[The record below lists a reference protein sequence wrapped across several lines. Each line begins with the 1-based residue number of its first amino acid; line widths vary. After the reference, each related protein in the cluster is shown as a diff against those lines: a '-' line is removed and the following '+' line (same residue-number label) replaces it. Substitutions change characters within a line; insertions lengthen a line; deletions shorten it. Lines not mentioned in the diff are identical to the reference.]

1 MIEQLFC
8 FMINKKR
15 KVVRNENYRIII
27 INSIDLN
34 PQISNKEEA
43 IDHLVNLLDQSGKL
57 NDKEIYKESVLN
69 REKQSTTGIGDGVA
83 IPHGQ
88 SEGVK
93 TAGLSAMVVKEG
105 LDFKSLD
112 GQPTYLFFMI
122 GAPKDSEGAHLQALA
137 QLSTLLMEEDF
148 RNALINAS
156 SKEEFLQLI
165 DAKENKKEE
174 VKEIVHP
181 AVLAVT
187 ACPTGIAH
195 TFMAAK
201 ALQQAGEA
209 LNISIKVE
217 TNGQE
222 GVKNQLTQ
230 EDIEHCKAIIVAAD
244 KKVEMARFEG
254 KKVIQVPVRDGIS
267 KAQELV
273 EKANNGDGE
282 IYHHEEKKEKQNII
296 RLFYKHLMN
305 GISHALPFLVTSG
318 VLYGILYLFK
328 DQVLTNQL
336 LILTSNVQQLIS
348 IMIIPIISA
357 YIADSIADRPGMLS
371 GFAGGL
377 IVCQGISIT
386 SISTSSPSLLAGI
399 IAGFL
404 AGFVSLMLRKLFSY
418 LPQCLKGI
426 EASLFHPIISTIIV
440 TLLMFYLNS
449 YLYIGHTYIL
459 NYVSLVESQMSTKV
473 LFGFVLGM
481 MMAID
486 NGGPINKTAYV
497 FSIGMLMSYDYYPMA
512 AVMAGGMIPPFVI
525 ALTATLFKDRFEV
538 RNDAL
543 MNYIN
548 GISFISEGA
557 IPFIQKESQV
567 ILPACCLSAGLA
579 GALSMYFNC
588 SIASPHGGLFLIW
601 MVQNPISYLS
611 LIVCSTLVGTI
622 LLILFTKLKK
632 ES

>member
-1 MIEQLFC
+1 MKITELLD
-8 FMINKKR
+8 
-15 KVVRNENYRIII
+15 

-69 REKQSTTGIGDGVA
+69 REAQSTTGIGDGVA

-88 SEGVK
+88 SEGVE

-122 GAPKDSEGAHLQALA
+122 GAPKDSGGAHLQALA
-137 QLSTLLMEEDF
+137 QLSTLLMDEDF
-148 RNALINAS
+148 RNSLIHAS
-156 SKEEFLQLI
+156 SKEEFLKLI
-165 DAKENKKEE
+165 DEKENVKEE
-174 VKEIVHP
+174 VKEFTHP

-209 LNISIKVE
+209 LNVSIKVE

-497 FSIGMLMSYDYYPMA
+497 FGIGMLISYDYYPMA

-557 IPFIQKESQV
+557 IPFIQKESQI

>member
-1 MIEQLFC
+1 MKITELLD
-8 FMINKKR
+8 
-15 KVVRNENYRIII
+15 

-201 ALQQAGEA
+201 ALQQTGEA

>member
-1 MIEQLFC
+1 MKITELLD
-8 FMINKKR
+8 
-15 KVVRNENYRIII
+15 

-426 EASLFHPIISTIIV
+426 EASVFHPIISTIIV

>member
-1 MIEQLFC
+1 MEKASMYIFGMSCAGCVASVKMALEDVPGVKHAAVDLEQCMAVVEYEAPATVEQLESA
-8 FMINKKR
+8 
-15 KVVRNENYRIII
+15 V
-27 INSIDLN
+27 
-34 PQISNKEEA
+34 KE
-43 IDHLVNLLDQSGKL
+43 
-57 NDKEIYKESVLN
+57 
-69 REKQSTTGIGDGVA
+69 
-83 IPHGQ
+83 
-88 SEGVK
+88 
-93 TAGLSAMVVKEG
+93 AGLSAMVLTNG
-105 LDFKSLD
+105 IDYDSLD
-112 GQPTYLFFMI
+112 GEPAKLFFMI
-122 GAPKDSEGAHLQALA
+122 AAPEGENNLHLDVLA
-137 QLSTLLMEEDF
+137 RLSMMLMDPEFKEQ
-148 RNALINAS
+148 LINAKS
-156 SKEEFLQLI
+156 VDEFLSLIDSKENDKLKAES
-165 DAKENKKEE
+165 DKEE
-174 VKEIVHP
+174 AQK
-181 AVLAVT
+181 AQSNGYRVLAVT

>member
-1 MIEQLFC
+1 MKITELLD
-8 FMINKKR
+8 
-15 KVVRNENYRIII
+15 

-69 REKQSTTGIGDGVA
+69 REAQSTTGIGDGVA

-88 SEGVK
+88 SEGVE

-112 GQPTYLFFMI
+112 GQPTYLFFLI

-497 FSIGMLMSYDYYPMA
+497 FSIGMLISYDYYPMA

-538 RNDAL
+538 RKDAL

-557 IPFIQKESQV
+557 IPFIQKESQI

>member
-1 MIEQLFC
+1 MKITELLD
-8 FMINKKR
+8 
-15 KVVRNENYRIII
+15 

-69 REKQSTTGIGDGVA
+69 REAQSTTGIGDGVA

-122 GAPKDSEGAHLQALA
+122 GAPKDSGGAHLQALA

>member
-1 MIEQLFC
+1 MKITELLD
-8 FMINKKR
+8 
-15 KVVRNENYRIII
+15 

-34 PQISNKEEA
+34 TQISNKEEA

-69 REKQSTTGIGDGVA
+69 REAQSTTGIGDGVA

-88 SEGVK
+88 NEGVE

-122 GAPKDSEGAHLQALA
+122 GAPKDSGGAHLQALA

-497 FSIGMLMSYDYYPMA
+497 FGIGMLISYDYYPMA

-538 RNDAL
+538 RKDAL

-557 IPFIQKESQV
+557 IPFIQKESQI

-622 LLILFTKLKK
+622 LLILFTKIKK

>member
-1 MIEQLFC
+1 MKITELLD
-8 FMINKKR
+8 
-15 KVVRNENYRIII
+15 

-34 PQISNKEEA
+34 PQISNKEDA

-69 REKQSTTGIGDGVA
+69 REAQSTTGIGDGVA

-88 SEGVK
+88 SEGVE

-122 GAPKDSEGAHLQALA
+122 GAPKDSGGAHLQALA

>member
-1 MIEQLFC
+1 MKITELLD
-8 FMINKKR
+8 
-15 KVVRNENYRIII
+15 

-69 REKQSTTGIGDGVA
+69 REAQSTTGIGDGVA

-122 GAPKDSEGAHLQALA
+122 GAPKDSGGAHLQALA

-459 NYVSLVESQMSTKV
+459 NYVSLVESQISTKV

-538 RNDAL
+538 RKDAL

-557 IPFIQKESQV
+557 IPFIQKESQI

>member
-1 MIEQLFC
+1 MKITELLD
-8 FMINKKR
+8 
-15 KVVRNENYRIII
+15 

-34 PQISNKEEA
+34 TQISNKEEA

-69 REKQSTTGIGDGVA
+69 REAQSTTGIGDGVA

-88 SEGVK
+88 SEGVE

-122 GAPKDSEGAHLQALA
+122 GAPKDSGGAHLQALA

-209 LNISIKVE
+209 LNVSIKVE

-557 IPFIQKESQV
+557 IPFIQKESQI

-622 LLILFTKLKK
+622 LLILFTKIKK

>member
-1 MIEQLFC
+1 MKITELLD
-8 FMINKKR
+8 
-15 KVVRNENYRIII
+15 

-69 REKQSTTGIGDGVA
+69 REDQSTTGIGDGVA

-88 SEGVK
+88 SEGVE

>member
-1 MIEQLFC
+1 MKITELLD
-8 FMINKKR
+8 
-15 KVVRNENYRIII
+15 

-69 REKQSTTGIGDGVA
+69 REAQSTTGIGDGVA

-88 SEGVK
+88 SEGVE

-254 KKVIQVPVRDGIS
+254 KKVIQVPVIDGIS

-497 FSIGMLMSYDYYPMA
+497 FSIGMLISYDYYPMA

-538 RNDAL
+538 RKDAL

-557 IPFIQKESQV
+557 IPFIQKESQI

>member
-1 MIEQLFC
+1 MKITELLD
-8 FMINKKR
+8 
-15 KVVRNENYRIII
+15 

-69 REKQSTTGIGDGVA
+69 REAQSTTGIGDGVA

-195 TFMAAK
+195 TFMATK

>member
-1 MIEQLFC
+1 MKITELLD
-8 FMINKKR
+8 
-15 KVVRNENYRIII
+15 

-567 ILPACCLSAGLA
+567 ILPACCLSAGLT

>member
-1 MIEQLFC
+1 MKITELLD
-8 FMINKKR
+8 ID
-15 KVVRNENYRIII
+15 
-27 INSIDLN
+27 SIDLS
-34 PQISNKEEA
+34 PQATDKEEA
-43 IDHLVNLLDQSGKL
+43 IYHLIDLLDQSGKL
-57 NDKEIYKESVLN
+57 NNKELYKESVLN

-88 SEGVK
+88 SEGVQ

-112 GQPTYLFFMI
+112 GKPTYLFFMI
-122 GAPKDSEGAHLQALA
+122 GAPKDSGGAHLQALA
-137 QLSTLLMEEDF
+137 QLSTLLMDEDF
-148 RNALINAS
+148 RNSLIHAS
-156 SKEEFLQLI
+156 SKEEFLKLI
-165 DAKENKKEE
+165 DEKEN
-174 VKEIVHP
+174 VKEKVKEVTHP

-209 LNISIKVE
+209 LNVSIKVE

-497 FSIGMLMSYDYYPMA
+497 FGIGMLISYDYYPMA

-557 IPFIQKESQV
+557 IPFIQKESQI

-579 GALSMYFNC
+579 GALSMHFNC

>member
-1 MIEQLFC
+1 MKITELLD
-8 FMINKKR
+8 
-15 KVVRNENYRIII
+15 

-43 IDHLVNLLDQSGKL
+43 IDHLVNLLDQSGKV

-69 REKQSTTGIGDGVA
+69 REAQSTTGIGDGVA

-88 SEGVK
+88 SEGVE

-122 GAPKDSEGAHLQALA
+122 GAPKDSGGAHLQALA
-137 QLSTLLMEEDF
+137 QLSTLLMDEDF
-148 RNALINAS
+148 RNSLIHAS
-156 SKEEFLQLI
+156 SKEEFLKLI
-165 DAKENKKEE
+165 DEKENVKEE
-174 VKEIVHP
+174 VKEFTHP

-209 LNISIKVE
+209 LNVSIKVE

-336 LILTSNVQQLIS
+336 LILTSNIQQLIS

-557 IPFIQKESQV
+557 IPFIQKESQI

>member
-1 MIEQLFC
+1 MKITELLD
-8 FMINKKR
+8 
-15 KVVRNENYRIII
+15 

-548 GISFISEGA
+548 GISFTSEGA

>member
-1 MIEQLFC
+1 MKITELLD
-8 FMINKKR
+8 
-15 KVVRNENYRIII
+15 

-88 SEGVK
+88 SEGVQ

-122 GAPKDSEGAHLQALA
+122 GAPKDSGGAHLQALA

-148 RNALINAS
+148 RNSLIHAS

-440 TLLMFYLNS
+440 ALLMVYLNS

-525 ALTATLFKDRFEV
+525 ALTATLFKDRFEA
-538 RNDAL
+538 RKDAL

-557 IPFIQKESQV
+557 IPFIQKESQI

-601 MVQNPISYLS
+601 MIQNPISYLS
-611 LIVCSTLVGTI
+611 LIVCSTCVGTI

>member
-1 MIEQLFC
+1 MKITELLD
-8 FMINKKR
+8 
-15 KVVRNENYRIII
+15 

-43 IDHLVNLLDQSGKL
+43 IDHLVILLDQSGKL

>member
-1 MIEQLFC
+1 MKITELLD
-8 FMINKKR
+8 
-15 KVVRNENYRIII
+15 

-543 MNYIN
+543 RNYIN

>member
-1 MIEQLFC
+1 MKITELLD
-8 FMINKKR
+8 
-15 KVVRNENYRIII
+15 

-34 PQISNKEEA
+34 TQISNKEEA

-69 REKQSTTGIGDGVA
+69 REAQSTTGIGDGVA

-88 SEGVK
+88 SEGVE

-122 GAPKDSEGAHLQALA
+122 GAPKDSGGAHLQALA

-282 IYHHEEKKEKQNII
+282 IYHHEEKKEKQNVI

>member
-1 MIEQLFC
+1 MKITELLD
-8 FMINKKR
+8 
-15 KVVRNENYRIII
+15 

-69 REKQSTTGIGDGVA
+69 REAQSTTGIGDGVA

-88 SEGVK
+88 SEGVE

-336 LILTSNVQQLIS
+336 LTLTSYVQQLIS

-377 IVCQGISIT
+377 IVCQRISIT

-440 TLLMFYLNS
+440 ALLMFYLNS

-497 FSIGMLMSYDYYPMA
+497 FSIGMLISYDYYPMA

-538 RNDAL
+538 RKDAL

-557 IPFIQKESQV
+557 IPFIQKESQI

>member
-1 MIEQLFC
+1 MKITELLD
-8 FMINKKR
+8 
-15 KVVRNENYRIII
+15 

-88 SEGVK
+88 SEGVQ

-122 GAPKDSEGAHLQALA
+122 GAPKDSGGAHLQALA

-148 RNALINAS
+148 RNSLIHAS

-201 ALQQAGEA
+201 ALQQAGKA

-440 TLLMFYLNS
+440 ALLMFYLNS

-481 MMAID
+481 MMSID

-538 RNDAL
+538 RKDAL

-557 IPFIQKESQV
+557 IPFIQKESQI

-601 MVQNPISYLS
+601 MIQNPISYLS
-611 LIVCSTLVGTI
+611 LIVCSTCVGTI

>member
-1 MIEQLFC
+1 MKITELLD
-8 FMINKKR
+8 ID
-15 KVVRNENYRIII
+15 
-27 INSIDLN
+27 SIDLS
-34 PQISNKEEA
+34 PQATDKEEA
-43 IDHLVNLLDQSGKL
+43 IYHLIDLLDQSGKL
-57 NDKEIYKESVLN
+57 NNKELYKESVLN

-88 SEGVK
+88 SEGVQ

-112 GQPTYLFFMI
+112 GKPTYLFFMI
-122 GAPKDSEGAHLQALA
+122 GAPKDSGGAHLQALA
-137 QLSTLLMEEDF
+137 QLSTLLMDEDF
-148 RNALINAS
+148 RNSLIHAS
-156 SKEEFLQLI
+156 SKEEFLKLI
-165 DAKENKKEE
+165 DEKENVKEE
-174 VKEIVHP
+174 VKEVTHP

-209 LNISIKVE
+209 LNVSIKVE

-336 LILTSNVQQLIS
+336 LTLTSNVQQLIS

-377 IVCQGISIT
+377 IVCQAISIT

-440 TLLMFYLNS
+440 ALLMFYLNS

-459 NYVSLVESQMSTKV
+459 NYVSFVESQISTKV

-538 RNDAL
+538 RKDAL

-557 IPFIQKESQV
+557 IPFIQKESQI

>member
-1 MIEQLFC
+1 MKITELLD
-8 FMINKKR
+8 ID
-15 KVVRNENYRIII
+15 
-27 INSIDLN
+27 SIDLN

-69 REKQSTTGIGDGVA
+69 REAQSTTGIGDGVA

-497 FSIGMLMSYDYYPMA
+497 FGIGMLISYDYYPMA

-538 RNDAL
+538 RKDAL

-557 IPFIQKESQV
+557 IPFIQKESQI

>member
-1 MIEQLFC
+1 MKITELLD
-8 FMINKKR
+8 
-15 KVVRNENYRIII
+15 

-112 GQPTYLFFMI
+112 GKPTYLFFMI
-122 GAPKDSEGAHLQALA
+122 GAPKDSGGAHLQALA
-137 QLSTLLMEEDF
+137 QLSTLLMDEDF
-148 RNALINAS
+148 RNSLIHAS
-156 SKEEFLQLI
+156 SKEEFLKLI
-165 DAKENKKEE
+165 DEKENVKEE
-174 VKEIVHP
+174 VKEVTHP

-209 LNISIKVE
+209 LNVSIKVE

-254 KKVIQVPVRDGIS
+254 KKVIQVPVKDGIS

-440 TLLMFYLNS
+440 ALLMFYLNS

-459 NYVSLVESQMSTKV
+459 NYVSFVESQISTKV

>member
-1 MIEQLFC
+1 MKITELLD
-8 FMINKKR
+8 
-15 KVVRNENYRIII
+15 

-69 REKQSTTGIGDGVA
+69 REAQSTTGIGDGVA

-174 VKEIVHP
+174 VKEVIHP

-557 IPFIQKESQV
+557 IPFIQKESQI

>member
-1 MIEQLFC
+1 MKITELLD
-8 FMINKKR
+8 
-15 KVVRNENYRIII
+15 

-34 PQISNKEEA
+34 TQISNKEEA

-69 REKQSTTGIGDGVA
+69 REAQSTTGIGDGVA

-88 SEGVK
+88 SEGVE

-122 GAPKDSEGAHLQALA
+122 GAPKDSGGAHLQALA

-209 LNISIKVE
+209 LNVSIKVE

-254 KKVIQVPVRDGIS
+254 KKVIQVPVKDGIS

-497 FSIGMLMSYDYYPMA
+497 FGIGMLISYDYYPMA

-538 RNDAL
+538 RKDAL

-557 IPFIQKESQV
+557 IPFIQKESQI

-622 LLILFTKLKK
+622 LLILFTKIKK

>member
-1 MIEQLFC
+1 MKITELLD
-8 FMINKKR
+8 
-15 KVVRNENYRIII
+15 

-88 SEGVK
+88 SEGVQ

-459 NYVSLVESQMSTKV
+459 NYVSFVESQISTKV

>member
-1 MIEQLFC
+1 MKITELLD
-8 FMINKKR
+8 
-15 KVVRNENYRIII
+15 

-254 KKVIQVPVRDGIS
+254 KKVIQGPVRDGIS

-282 IYHHEEKKEKQNII
+282 IYHYEEKKEKQNII

>member
-1 MIEQLFC
+1 MKITELLD
-8 FMINKKR
+8 
-15 KVVRNENYRIII
+15 

-69 REKQSTTGIGDGVA
+69 REAQSTTGIGDGVA

-588 SIASPHGGLFLIW
+588 SVASPHGGLFLIW

>member
-1 MIEQLFC
+1 MKITELLD
-8 FMINKKR
+8 
-15 KVVRNENYRIII
+15 

-69 REKQSTTGIGDGVA
+69 REAQSTTGIGDGVA

-209 LNISIKVE
+209 LNVSIKVE

-254 KKVIQVPVRDGIS
+254 KKVIQVPVKDGIS

-497 FSIGMLMSYDYYPMA
+497 FGIGMLISYDYYPMA

-557 IPFIQKESQV
+557 IPFIQKESQI

>member
-1 MIEQLFC
+1 MKITELLD
-8 FMINKKR
+8 
-15 KVVRNENYRIII
+15 

-88 SEGVK
+88 SEGVQ

-122 GAPKDSEGAHLQALA
+122 GAPKDSGGAHLQALA

-148 RNALINAS
+148 RNSLIHAS

-201 ALQQAGEA
+201 ALQQAGKA

-440 TLLMFYLNS
+440 ALLMFYLNS

-538 RNDAL
+538 RKDAL

-557 IPFIQKESQV
+557 IPFIQKESQI

-588 SIASPHGGLFLIW
+588 SIASAHGGLFLIW
-601 MVQNPISYLS
+601 MIQNPISYLS
-611 LIVCSTLVGTI
+611 LIVCSTCVGTI

>member
-1 MIEQLFC
+1 MKITELLDL
-8 FMINKKR
+8 K
-15 KVVRNENYRIII
+15 
-27 INSIDLN
+27 SIDLN
-34 PQISNKEEA
+34 PQVSSKEEA
-43 IDHLVNLLDQSGKL
+43 IDHMVDLLDQSGKL
-57 NDKEIYKESVLN
+57 NNKEVYKESVLK
-69 REKQSTTGIGDGVA
+69 REAQSTTGIGDGVA

-122 GAPKDSEGAHLQALA
+122 GAPKDSGGAHLQALA

-336 LILTSNVQQLIS
+336 LILTSNIQQLIS

-357 YIADSIADRPGMLS
+357 YIADSIADRSGMLS

>member
-1 MIEQLFC
+1 MKITELLD
-8 FMINKKR
+8 
-15 KVVRNENYRIII
+15 

-69 REKQSTTGIGDGVA
+69 REAQSTTGIGDGVA

-88 SEGVK
+88 SEGVE

-497 FSIGMLMSYDYYPMA
+497 FGIGMLISYDYYPMA

-557 IPFIQKESQV
+557 IPFIQKESQI

>member
-1 MIEQLFC
+1 M
-8 FMINKKR
+8 
-15 KVVRNENYRIII
+15 RITELLD

-34 PQISNKEEA
+34 TQISNKEEA

-69 REKQSTTGIGDGVA
+69 REAQSTTGIGDGVA

-122 GAPKDSEGAHLQALA
+122 GAPKDSGGAHLQALA

-497 FSIGMLMSYDYYPMA
+497 FGIGMLISYDYYPMA

-538 RNDAL
+538 RKDAL

-557 IPFIQKESQV
+557 IPFIQKESQI

-622 LLILFTKLKK
+622 LLILFTKIKK

>member
-1 MIEQLFC
+1 MKITELLD
-8 FMINKKR
+8 
-15 KVVRNENYRIII
+15 

-69 REKQSTTGIGDGVA
+69 REAQSTTGIGDGVA

-336 LILTSNVQQLIS
+336 LILTSNIQQLIS

-440 TLLMFYLNS
+440 ALLMFYLNS

-497 FSIGMLMSYDYYPMA
+497 FSIGMLISYDYYPIA

-557 IPFIQKESQV
+557 IPFIQKESQI

>member
-1 MIEQLFC
+1 MKITELLD
-8 FMINKKR
+8 
-15 KVVRNENYRIII
+15 

-34 PQISNKEEA
+34 TQISNKEEA

-69 REKQSTTGIGDGVA
+69 REAQSTTGIGDGVA

-88 SEGVK
+88 SEGVE

-122 GAPKDSEGAHLQALA
+122 GAPKDSGGAHLQALA

-567 ILPACCLSAGLA
+567 ILPARCLSAGLA

>member
-1 MIEQLFC
+1 MKITELLD
-8 FMINKKR
+8 
-15 KVVRNENYRIII
+15 

-69 REKQSTTGIGDGVA
+69 REAQSTTGIGDGVA

-112 GQPTYLFFMI
+112 GKPTYLFFMI
-122 GAPKDSEGAHLQALA
+122 GAPKDSGGAHLQALA
-137 QLSTLLMEEDF
+137 QLSTLLMDEDF
-148 RNALINAS
+148 RNSLIHAS
-156 SKEEFLQLI
+156 SKEEFLKLI
-165 DAKENKKEE
+165 DEKENVKEE
-174 VKEIVHP
+174 VKEVTHP

-209 LNISIKVE
+209 LNVSIKVE

-254 KKVIQVPVRDGIS
+254 KKVIQVPVKDGIS

-336 LILTSNVQQLIS
+336 LTLTSYVQQLIS

-404 AGFVSLMLRKLFSY
+404 AGFVSLMLIKLFSY

-440 TLLMFYLNS
+440 ALLMFYLNS

-459 NYVSLVESQMSTKV
+459 NYVSFVESQISTKV

-497 FSIGMLMSYDYYPMA
+497 FGIGILISYDYYPMA

-538 RNDAL
+538 RKDAL
-543 MNYIN
+543 INYIN

-557 IPFIQKESQV
+557 IPFIQKESQI